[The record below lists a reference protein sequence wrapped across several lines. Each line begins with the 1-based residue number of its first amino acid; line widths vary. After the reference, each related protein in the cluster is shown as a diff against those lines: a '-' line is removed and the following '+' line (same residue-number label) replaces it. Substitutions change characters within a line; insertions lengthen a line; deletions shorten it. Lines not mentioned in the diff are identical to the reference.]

1 MTKKNKKVTAET
13 TTAAVAKAGT
23 IDKRSFWERNEAS
36 GGILLKETSK
46 HFVIS
51 LFRAILL
58 FGMCFMIIQPILN
71 KISLSFMAEKDLYDT
86 TIIVVPKH
94 FSVNNWQIA
103 GKLLNYLP
111 KIDESGHLALG
122 SLINTVWVS
131 ILVSV
136 IEVFMCSLVGYGFSR
151 FQFPLKRFW
160 FFCVLLIIIIPPQ
173 TISTSLF
180 LHFRYFKFFGATL
193 NLRGSM
199 IPYLLMCC
207 GCMGLKNGLYIF
219 MIRQFFLGF
228 PFELEEAAYV
238 DGCGPFKTFFKIM
251 VPGAKP
257 ILTSCFLFSF
267 VWQWTDSFYSELFLG
282 KITVLSREISALTE
296 RFGSYLSKLYGGA
309 AVAPVGY
316 SNAVLSTGVLMIIIP
331 LIVLYLFCQ
340 RLFVESLAST
350 GVKM

>member
-1 MTKKNKKVTAET
+1 MTNKKEKK
-13 TTAAVAKAGT
+13 AVEE
-23 IDKRSFWERNEAS
+23 KRSFWERNEAS
-36 GGILLKETSK
+36 GGVLLKETSK
-46 HFVIS
+46 KYLIS
-51 LFRAILL
+51 IFRGILL

-71 KISLSFMAEKDLYDT
+71 KFSFSFMAEKDLYDT

-94 FSVNNWQIA
+94 FSVSNWRISA
-103 GKLLNYLP
+103 DLMNYWT
-111 KIDESGHLALG
+111 ALF
-122 SLINTVWVS
+122 NTIWVS
-131 ILVSV
+131 ALVSV

-151 FQFPLKRFW
+151 FQFPLKKFW
-160 FFCVLLIIIIPPQ
+160 FFCVILIIVIPPQ

-180 LHFRYFKFFGATL
+180 LHFRYFNFFGKQL

-199 IPYLLMCC
+199 VPYLLMCL

-238 DGCGPFKTFFKIM
+238 DGCGPFATFFKIM
-251 VPGAKP
+251 IPGAKP

-267 VWQWTDSFYSELFLG
+267 VWQWTDSFYTELFLG
-282 KITVLSREISALTE
+282 KIKLLSTQISGLTE
-296 RFGSYLSKLYGGA
+296 RFGQYLSAINGGSV
-309 AVAPVGY
+309 VAPVAY
-316 SNAVLSTGVLMIIIP
+316 SNAILSTGVLLMIIP
-331 LIVLYLFCQ
+331 LIILYLFCQ